1 MAPRHP
7 EAGSSWPSW
16 PRSSYIANH
25 VDVDVD
31 GDTDVDVGV
40 DIDTDCLG
48 TKRAWATYPAYRTT
62 PPPDLRNR
70 TYDQGPQ
77 PGRGAHP
84 DVAVRAGYGHWI
96 RFVVRLLEAGR
107 GQRLRA
113 GAHHHHPERESERAT
128 ERDRQRERE
137 GERDPRGAR
146 DRESEGQC
154 VCERERKRERAR
166 ERERETS
173 TTQPPPAPSLCLSSA
188 SPRVVQ
194 RSHVSMLG
202 SQCECIDSGAG
213 QSPGS
218 QHL

>member
-1 MAPRHP
+1 MALRTECDPHLLEDPRVHSMGSDDVFKRRLPDVELRSRAMAPRHP

-84 DVAVRAGYGHWI
+84 DVAVRTGYGHWF

-113 GAHHHHPERESERAT
+113 GAHHHR
-128 ERDRQRERE
+128 
-137 GERDPRGAR
+137 
-146 DRESEGQC
+146 
-154 VCERERKRERAR
+154 R
-166 ERERETS
+166 ERER
-173 TTQPPPAPSLCLSSA
+173 A
-188 SPRVVQ
+188 SDRE
-194 RSHVSMLG
+194 R
-202 SQCECIDSGAG
+202 
-213 QSPGS
+213 
-218 QHL
+218 